1 MSQNGVVLCND
12 MKKKPKNE
20 EKQTDDIVFEEEVDS
35 PSGQL
40 KKLRDRLKEC
50 SKEKQE
56 YMDGWQRAKADFI
69 NFKKE
74 QEEAKKNIIKYAKEG
89 LISEILPTIES
100 FEMAFSNKEAWDKV
114 DKNWRIGV
122 EYIYTQLMTTL
133 ENNGVKQ
140 VGEVG
145 AKFNPNEYDSV
156 EMLETDKKT
165 DDGNIGYVV
174 QKGYQL
180 NGKIIKPAKVKV
192 FQYKK

>member
-1 MSQNGVVLCND
+1 MN
-12 MKKKPKNE
+12 KKPKNK
-20 EKQTDDIVFEEEVDS
+20 EKQTDDIVFEEGEVDS

-40 KKLRDRLKEC
+40 KKLRDRIKEC

-74 QEEAKKNIIKYAKEG
+74 QEEIRKNIIKYAKEG
-89 LISEILPTIES
+89 LISDILPTVES

-114 DKNWRIGV
+114 DKNWRVGV
-122 EYIYTQLMTTL
+122 EYIYTQLLTTL
-133 ENNGVKQ
+133 KNNGIKQ

-156 EMLETDKKT
+156 EILETDKKT
-165 DDGNIGYVV
+165 DDGNVGYVV
-174 QKGYQL
+174 QKGYEL

-192 FQYKK
+192 FQYKA